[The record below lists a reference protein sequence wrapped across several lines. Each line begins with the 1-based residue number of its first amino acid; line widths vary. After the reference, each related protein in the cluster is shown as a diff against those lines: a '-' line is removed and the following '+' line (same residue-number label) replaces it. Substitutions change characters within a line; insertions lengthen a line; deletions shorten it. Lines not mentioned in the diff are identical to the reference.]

1 MKMTFESREEIRQ
14 IAKILESMYPETVSL
29 SVEDLTIARQE
40 HLDLPWDSDE
50 FRIPITFS
58 TTAVATEQNSQPI
71 EEMRAYLAGQLDI
84 CFRLIAANKLQP
96 QEAAALCVVTTEY
109 LLATQESRVALM
121 DLAGES
127 ECC

>member
-14 IAKILESMYPETVSL
+14 IARILESMYPEAVTL

-40 HLDLPWDSDE
+40 HLNLPWDSDG
-50 FRIPITFS
+50 FRIPVIFS
-58 TTAVATEQNSQPI
+58 NSAADTAQNSQPT

-84 CFRLIAANKLQP
+84 CFRLMTTNRLQP
-96 QEAAALCVVTTEY
+96 QEAAALCGITTEY
-109 LLATQESRVALM
+109 LMATQGSWVAMM
-121 DLAGES
+121 DLSREA